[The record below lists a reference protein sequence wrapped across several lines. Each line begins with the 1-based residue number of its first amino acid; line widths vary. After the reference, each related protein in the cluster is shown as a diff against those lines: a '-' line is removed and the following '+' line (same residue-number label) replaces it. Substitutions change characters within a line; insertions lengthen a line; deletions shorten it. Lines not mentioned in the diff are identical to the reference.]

1 MSTVL
6 VTGAGG
12 MLGRDVLAALP
23 GAVGYTR
30 GELDVTDADAVR
42 AAIRAAQPDVVVNCA
57 AWTNVDGA
65 EEHEAEATAINGT
78 GAGNVAAAA
87 AGAGAAVVH
96 VSTDYVFDGTASEPY
111 VESDHVRPA
120 TAYGRSKLA
129 GEAEVREANPRHHV
143 VRTAWLFGAGG
154 PNFVGTMLRLGQ
166 ERDALSVVADQ
177 TGCPT
182 YTPHLAAALATIAR
196 SERYGTWHAAG
207 GGRCT
212 WFDLASATFEQAGL
226 DVAVTPCTTAEMPRP
241 APRPAWSVL
250 ASERSD
256 AVALPDWTEGLSAY
270 LDEIRSV
277 RR

>member
-1 MSTVL
+1 VPGVL

-12 MLGRDVLAALP
+12 MLGRDVLAAIP
-23 GAVGYTR
+23 DARGYAR
-30 GELDVTDADAVR
+30 
-42 AAIRAAQPDVVVNCA
+42 PDVVVNCA
-57 AWTNVDGA
+57 AWTDVDAA
-65 EEHEAEATAINGT
+65 EADEAGATAINGA

-87 AGAGAAVVH
+87 AGAGAAIVH

-111 VESDHVRPA
+111 VESDRVNPQ

-143 VRTAWLFGAGG
+143 VRTAWLFGAHG
-154 PNFVGTMLRLGQ
+154 PNFVRTMLRLAS
-166 ERDALSVVADQ
+166 EREELDVVDDQ

-182 YTPHLAAALATIAR
+182 YTPHLASALAEIAR
-196 SERYGTWHAAG
+196 SEAYGTWHAAG
-207 GGRCT
+207 AGRCT
-212 WFDLASATFEQAGL
+212 WRELAQAAFDRAGL
-226 DVAVTPCTTAEMPRP
+226 AVRANPVTTAEFPRP

-256 AVALPDWTEGLSAY
+256 AVTLPDWTDGLQAY

-277 RR
+277 R